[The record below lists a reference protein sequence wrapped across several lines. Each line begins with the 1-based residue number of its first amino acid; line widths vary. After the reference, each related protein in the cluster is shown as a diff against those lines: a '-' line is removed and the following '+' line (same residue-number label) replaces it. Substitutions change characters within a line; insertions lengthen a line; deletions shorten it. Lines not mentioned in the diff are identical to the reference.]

1 MALVLCTGVDP
12 ALLAAR
18 KSTLEKAGHSVLTAT
33 DQLLVVAACK
43 QHQFDVAVLGQA
55 ISPRMKRVI
64 ASLIQQYC
72 PLAKIVEL
80 YRPPE
85 KRALDNADLWL
96 EAPAAVPQDFA
107 EHVSKLV
114 RRTKPKRV
122 SA

>member
-12 ALLAAR
+12 ALLEAR
-18 KSTLEKAGHSVLTAT
+18 KSTLEKAGHNVITAT
-33 DQLLVVAACK
+33 DQLQVVTACR

-72 PLAKIVEL
+72 PLARIVEL

-85 KRALDNADLWL
+85 KRALDNA
-96 EAPAAVPQDFA
+96 E
-107 EHVSKLV
+107 
-114 RRTKPKRV
+114 KR
-122 SA
+122 